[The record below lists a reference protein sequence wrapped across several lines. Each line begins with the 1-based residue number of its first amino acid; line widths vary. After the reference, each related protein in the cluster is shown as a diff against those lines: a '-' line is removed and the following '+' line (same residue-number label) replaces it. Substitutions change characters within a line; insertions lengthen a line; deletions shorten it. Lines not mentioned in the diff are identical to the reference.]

1 MKRLTSFLI
10 LVLFVIAVQAQR
22 AKYVFY
28 FIGDGMGLNQV
39 NATEM
44 YLAEQEGRIGIK
56 PLQFPSFPVAGMA
69 TTFSKSNSI
78 TDSSAAGTALATG
91 TKTYNGALGV
101 DADKNAVYS
110 VAVKAQQAGKKVGI
124 ATSVGIDHATPGAFY
139 AHQPDRNM
147 YYEIS
152 LDLAKT
158 GFDFYAGSG
167 FNCRDTQKIF
177 AAIEQAGY
185 TIARGTD
192 EYKEK
197 CDDAQKML
205 LIQEEGY
212 LPFSLPYAID
222 RKEGDLTLAQITES
236 AIVGMPR
243 QRPGYRSQRSDRL

>member
-1 MKRLTSFLI
+1 M
-10 LVLFVIAVQAQR
+10 
-22 AKYVFY
+22 
-28 FIGDGMGLNQV
+28 
-39 NATEM
+39 
-44 YLAEQEGRIGIK
+44 
-56 PLQFPSFPVAGMA
+56 
-69 TTFSKSNSI
+69 
-78 TDSSAAGTALATG
+78 
-91 TKTYNGALGV
+91 
-101 DADKNAVYS
+101 
-110 VAVKAQQAGKKVGI
+110 GI

-236 AIVGMPR
+236 AIDFLTEDNRKGFFLMVEGGKIDWACHDNDPATVVNEVIDFDNAIKVAYEFYQKHPKETLIVVTADHETGGLGLGNSDYTLNLKALGTSNNLLRPYHATLPHYAKMKM
-243 QRPGYRSQRSDRL
+243 QRGKT

>member
-110 VAVKAQQAGKKVGI
+110 VAVKAQQAG
-124 ATSVGIDHATPGAFY
+124 
-139 AHQPDRNM
+139 
-147 YYEIS
+147 
-152 LDLAKT
+152 
-158 GFDFYAGSG
+158 
-167 FNCRDTQKIF
+167 
-177 AAIEQAGY
+177 
-185 TIARGTD
+185 
-192 EYKEK
+192 
-197 CDDAQKML
+197 
-205 LIQEEGY
+205 
-212 LPFSLPYAID
+212 
-222 RKEGDLTLAQITES
+222 RKWVSPPA
-236 AIVGMPR
+236 
-243 QRPGYRSQRSDRL
+243 